1 MEMHTLLSSA
11 LESSTK
17 NSDKL
22 NTLKVKLVDSENL
35 VAVLT
40 QKVNYFF
47 FFKNLFRYT
56 VKYVLLK
63 IVLFYTEFWQNYRIR
78 KN

>member
-17 NSDKL
+17 NKEQL

-35 VAVLT
+35 IAALT
-40 QKVNYFF
+40 KKVKLQFIYTNKFKYFLPLIF
-47 FFKNLFRYT
+47 FSYL
-56 VKYVLLK
+56 
-63 IVLFYTEFWQNYRIR
+63 EF
-78 KN
+78 

>member
-17 NSDKL
+17 SKEQL

-35 VAVLT
+35 ITALT
-40 QKVNYFF
+40 QKVKCVY
-47 FFKNLFRYT
+47 
-56 VKYVLLK
+56 K
-63 IVLFYTEFWQNYRIR
+63 I
-78 KN
+78 

>member
-17 NSDKL
+17 STDKL
-22 NTLKVKLVDSENL
+22 NTLKVKLVNSENL

-40 QKVNYFF
+40 QKVKLYFF
-47 FFKNLFRYT
+47 QSFTKLYISYYYLFIIFYFHRILI
-56 VKYVLLK
+56 KLL
-63 IVLFYTEFWQNYRIR
+63 N
-78 KN
+78 

>member
-17 NSDKL
+17 NKEQL

-35 VAVLT
+35 IAALT
-40 QKVNYFF
+40 KKVKSQFIYSKKFNVFYHSFF
-47 FFKNLFRYT
+47 FLYT
-56 VKYVLLK
+56 
-63 IVLFYTEFWQNYRIR
+63 
-78 KN
+78 